1 MPPAPSFMNSYPLFK
16 WIFGSTEDE
25 SQKIS
30 KNDFLKSCDSN
41 KISEEY
47 QYMDLIEDII
57 ENGSLEESRNGL
69 TFSKFGHY
77 MRFSLNDGI
86 LPIITTKKM
95 AWRVCFEEL
104 FWFIRGCTDNR
115 ELQSKNVHIW
125 DANSSRTFLDSR
137 GLYSNMV
144 GDLGPV
150 YGFQW
155 RHFNAEYKDCN
166 TDYTGKGIDQ
176 LQYIIDQ
183 LKNPETRNSRRL
195 IMTAWN
201 PCQID
206 QMALPPCHLMVQFS
220 VRNNKYLS
228 CALYQRSG
236 DVGLGVPFNIT
247 SYALLTHIIAK
258 HCGLEAYEF
267 IHFIGDCHIYKE
279 HIEPLKTQMKREP
292 FRFPRINIRNKHSKI
307 ENYSI
312 GDVEF
317 LTPYISSP
325 SIKMDMKA

>member
-16 WIFGSTEDE
+16 WISGNVDNEN
-25 SQKIS
+25 QKVS
-30 KNDFLKSCDSN
+30 KNDFLKTCDS
-41 KISEEY
+41 KKLSEEY
-47 QYMDLIEDII
+47 QYLDLIEDII
-57 ENGSLEESRNGL
+57 ENGSLEETRNGF
-69 TFSKFGHY
+69 TYSKFGHC

-104 FWFIRGCTDNR
+104 FWFIKGSTNNR

-166 TDYTGKGIDQ
+166 TDYSGKGIDQ

-206 QMALPPCHLMVQFS
+206 QMALPPCHLMAQFS
-220 VRNNKYLS
+220 VRDNKYLS

-247 SYALLTHIIAK
+247 SYALLTHIIAN
-258 HCGLEAYEF
+258 HCGLQAHEF
-267 IHFIGDCHIYKE
+267 VHFLGDCHIYRE
-279 HIEPLKTQMKREP
+279 HVEPLKTQIIREP
-292 FRFPRINIRNKHSKI
+292 YRFPRINIKKKHSKI

-312 GDVEF
+312 DDIEF
-317 LTPYISSP
+317 LTAYISSP